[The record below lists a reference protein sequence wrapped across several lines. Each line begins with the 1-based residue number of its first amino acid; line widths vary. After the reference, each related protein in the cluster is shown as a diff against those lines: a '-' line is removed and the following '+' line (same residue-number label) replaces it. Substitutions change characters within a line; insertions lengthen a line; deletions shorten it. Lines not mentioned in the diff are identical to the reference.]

1 MKKNKIKFNIYIF
14 LIVLLI
20 QGCSSSNFNNKNSS
34 LINHVQYLAS
44 DDLEGRLPGSKG
56 DILASNYIKNQFK
69 ENGLTLL
76 DDNGFQYFDIIS
88 EINLGSNNK
97 LSFEGE
103 NFIVGKD
110 FIPISFGKNTSL
122 NSDIF
127 VAGYGFVIKNDTI
140 QWNDYQ
146 KNDINNKWVMI
157 FRGSPDVDNP
167 HGKYSEHISLRKKAM
182 NAKDNS
188 AAGVI
193 FVSGKGFDSEDKLID
208 LTYDQSQQDIGI
220 PIIHI
225 SRILANKILSLNNQS
240 VDGIEG
246 EINSKLENFKHFFIN
261 QKINATTDVFFKTQT
276 TQNIIGYIDGNDN
289 LLKDEYII
297 IGAHYDHLGY
307 GGHGSGSRRPHIN
320 EVHNGADDNA
330 SGVSII
336 LELAKSIQKTNNK
349 RSILFIAF
357 GAEEMGLIGSKHF
370 VNSGLIDND
379 KIQTM
384 INLDM
389 VGKLN
394 PEKVLNVSGT
404 KTGIDLEKYLTNS
417 FNKSQ
422 LDYAFDSKGYGPSD
436 HSSFYVNDVPVL
448 FFFTGGHADYHTPFD
463 DYDKL
468 NYSGMSLIKNLLFDL
483 ILNLDNAPKIKFQES
498 GPRKQEK
505 MPSRFKVTLGIMPDY
520 VYNKTKG
527 LRVDAVLPD
536 KPAFNGGIKDGDI
549 IIKMGDKPVSDIYE
563 YMHRLS
569 EYNKGDKVEVVVVR
583 DNTEIALE
591 IIF

>member
-1 MKKNKIKFNIYIF
+1 MIKILF
-14 LIVLLI
+14 L
-20 QGCSSSNFNNKNSS
+20 NKNIFIILFFILLSS
-34 LINHVQYLAS
+34 CSVIKNQQSTNNLRSHVKYLAS
-44 DDLEGRLPGSKG
+44 DKLEGRYPCTKG
-56 DILASNYIKNQFK
+56 DSLAAEYIRSEFLK
-69 ENGLTLL
+69 NGLSPLSQ
-76 DDNGFQYFDIIS
+76 NGFQYFDIIS
-88 EINLGSNNK
+88 SISLGEDNSLVFKNK
-97 LSFEGE
+97 TYKVNIDYVPL
-103 NFIVGKD
+103 
-110 FIPISFGKNTSL
+110 SFGKNTVLS
-122 NSDIF
+122 SEIF
-127 VAGYGFVIKNDTI
+127 FAGYGFIIDSDSLY
-140 QWNDYQ
+140 WNDY
-146 KNDINNKWVMI
+146 KDNDIKDKWVMI
-157 FRGSPDVDNP
+157 LRGSPEGDNP
-167 HGKYSEHISLRKKAM
+167 HSVYSEHLSLRKKVL

-193 FVSGKGFDSEDKLID
+193 FVSGENFDNDDSLIS
-208 LTYDQSQQDIGI
+208 LSYEQSQQDLGI

-225 SRILANKILSLNNQS
+225 KRDLANQILNTSNTSIQALETKIDQDFKLFNIQEKLTVSTNIIFNKQKTQN
-240 VDGIEG
+240 VIAYIEG
-246 EINSKLENFKHFFIN
+246 
-261 QKINATTDVFFKTQT
+261 
-276 TQNIIGYIDGNDN
+276 NDAQ
-289 LLKDEYII
+289 LKDEYII

-307 GGHGSGSRRPHIN
+307 GGHKSGSRRPHIN

-336 LELAKSIQKTNNK
+336 LELAKSIQKINNK

-389 VGKLN
+389 VGKLK

-404 KTGIDLEKYLTNS
+404 KTGIDLEKYLTDS
-417 FNKSQ
+417 FNRSQ
-422 LDYAFDSKGYGPSD
+422 LDYAFDAKGYGPSD

-448 FFFTGGHADYHTPFD
+448 FFFTGGHTDYHTPFD

-468 NYSGMSLIKNLLFDL
+468 NYSGMSLIKNLLFEL
-483 ILNLDNAPKIKFQES
+483 VLNLDNTSKITFQES
-498 GPRKQEK
+498 GPKKQAK
-505 MPSRFKVTLGIMPDY
+505 IPSRFKVTLGIMPDY

-527 LRVDAVLPD
+527 LRIDAVLPD

-549 IIKMGDKPVSDIYE
+549 IIKMGNKPVSDIYE

-569 EYNKGDKVEVVVVR
+569 EYNKGDKVEVLVVR
-583 DNTEIALE
+583 DNREIALE